1 MVTASAAAMAGAS
14 ERACPGSEKVSRWGW
29 GSAQGSGGASNTGIF
44 LPRGGT
50 MILLAPRDGK
60 NDYLLWAHMSHL
72 STNWFEL
79 NEFESL
85 SSLTAL
91 ARGWLVTD

>member
-1 MVTASAAAMAGAS
+1 
-14 ERACPGSEKVSRWGW
+14 
-29 GSAQGSGGASNTGIF
+29 
-44 LPRGGT
+44 

-85 SSLTAL
+85 FDIDQIKELVKNAIRNYHLFNDCYDPATDDPPEHIADVLEAL
-91 ARGWLVTD
+91 ELPA